1 MFGMLP
7 SRANPTMR
15 VRKVPPIQKFGLR
28 FRRRQTSW
36 VRARDHL
43 RRLTATEYS
52 RSTADSTMRVRKVPP
67 IQKFGLRF
75 RRRQTS
81 WLRERDRLRRLTAVA
96 SSGSS
101 EAGSRSSGASDGG
114 EESID
119 MGHTLT
125 LGSSAAYSTSDKVEA

>member
-36 VRARDHL
+36 VR
-43 RRLTATEYS
+43 
-52 RSTADSTMRVRKVPP
+52 
-67 IQKFGLRF
+67 
-75 RRRQTS
+75 
-81 WLRERDRLRRLTAVA
+81 ERDRLRRLTAVA

-101 EAGSRSSGASDGG
+101 AAGSRSSGASDGG

-119 MGHTLT
+119 MGSHPHSRRSEERRVGKEVASLLAPKRDATT
-125 LGSSAAYSTSDKVEA
+125 DT

>member
-36 VRARDHL
+36 VR
-43 RRLTATEYS
+43 
-52 RSTADSTMRVRKVPP
+52 
-67 IQKFGLRF
+67 
-75 RRRQTS
+75 
-81 WLRERDRLRRLTAVA
+81 ERDRLRRLTAVA

-101 EAGSRSSGASDGG
+101 AAGSRSSGASDGG

-119 MGHTLT
+119 MGSHPHSRVERGIQHFRQGGGEEDDHRGEQNVAGHRSEEHTSELQSRGHLVCRLLLEKKKKT
-125 LGSSAAYSTSDKVEA
+125 NNNPI

>member
-36 VRARDHL
+36 VR
-43 RRLTATEYS
+43 
-52 RSTADSTMRVRKVPP
+52 
-67 IQKFGLRF
+67 
-75 RRRQTS
+75 
-81 WLRERDRLRRLTAVA
+81 ERDRLRRLTAVA

-101 EAGSRSSGASDGG
+101 AAGSRSSGASDGG

-125 LGSSAAYSTSDKVEA
+125 LGSSAAYSTSDKVEAKRMITAENRTLPRTEGRPVGKEESAEAA